1 MDLVEKYGAD
11 ALRYYMLSSPV
22 VAGEELHFSEKGVDE
37 VYKKIVVRLQNVV
50 AFYELYPS
58 HESWNIKHESNNVL
72 DQWIFARLGEL
83 VSEVEAGMEGY
94 ELDRATRP
102 FMLFIDDLSTWY
114 LRRSRD
120 RLKGK
125 DGEDEDTNNARGT
138 LRHVLLELSKTLAP
152 FMPFLAED
160 VYKRVGGEMESVH
173 LEAWSMEHETGNKK
187 LLGEM
192 GMVRLFVSLGLEE
205 RTKKGIKVKQPLASI
220 FLPENHL
227 RAQDD
232 LLMLIKDE
240 VNVKEV
246 YFDEKLT
253 AQEVR
258 LDTEITPELKE
269 EGMVREF
276 IRQVQEL
283 RKKEDLNP
291 ADRDRTLLVSTDEA
305 GKTFIQKFET
315 EIKKATLFSEL
326 EYGESGEEEK
336 TKIENILFSL
346 AIKK

>member
-1 MDLVEKYGAD
+1 
-11 ALRYYMLSSPV
+11 
-22 VAGEELHFSEKGVDE
+22 

-58 HESWNIKHESNNVL
+58 EVSGFRFQVSGNVL
-72 DQWIFARLGEL
+72 DQWVFARFAEL
-83 VSEVEAGMEGY
+83 VSEVEAGMGGY

-173 LEAWSMEHETGNKK
+173 LEHWDQESRIKNQEPKIIEDMNEA
-187 LLGEM
+187 
-192 GMVRLFVSLGLEE
+192 RLIASVSLEQ
-205 RTKKGIKVKQPLASI
+205 RANSGIKVRQPLQSLFI
-220 FLPENHL
+220 KYSDPFSSKWTEQL
-227 RAQDD
+227 QC
-232 LLMLIKDE
+232 LIKDE
-240 VNVKEV
+240 VNVKEILFNSTEHIV
-246 YFDEKLT
+246 GNIALN
-253 AQEVR
+253 
-258 LDTEITPELKE
+258 TEITPELKE

-291 ADRDRTLLVSTDEA
+291 ADRDRTLLVSTDET
-305 GKTFIQKFET
+305 GKTFVQKFET

-326 EYGESGEEEK
+326 GYGESGEEEK